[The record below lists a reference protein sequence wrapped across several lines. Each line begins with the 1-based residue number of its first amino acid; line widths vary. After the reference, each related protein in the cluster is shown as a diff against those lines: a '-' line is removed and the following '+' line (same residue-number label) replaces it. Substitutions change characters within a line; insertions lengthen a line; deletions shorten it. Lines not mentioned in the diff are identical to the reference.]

1 MDPEQLRFIVLA
13 TASKALAEQVVRNQL
28 TEQALRRKFGEL
40 AGQVAAVS
48 TASEPARTTQ
58 VKTFAAIEIHDT
70 IQCNEPLD
78 AVKCLPEFAGTQ
90 ESYVSWRQAAVAA
103 YHIFRRFDGS
113 SRS

>member
-78 AVKCLPEFAGTQ
+78 AVKCLPAQ
-90 ESYVSWRQAAVAA
+90 L
-103 YHIFRRFDGS
+103 IFQWFYFLSLGIGLVIHYLH
-113 SRS
+113 